1 MKITNT
7 VTFDI
12 HLALEQ
18 AAALDFV
25 RDVRKSLAEASFLSD
40 LRVSDVPADIA
51 LEALPH
57 FNTMLVNTALDGER
71 TALQHVQASIVVN
84 AALFGER
91 ALSFQSYVRPKAK
104 GATLE
109 ALPFDEPKLGWAEV
123 SGDATVHPLP
133 QGSRIRYHFDITIH
147 LDLPEADKWG
157 GRALSKMIHFTAQRT
172 LERIVNDFPIAI
184 QAAADTMQARYTEV

>member
-25 RDVRKSLAEASFLSD
+25 RDVRQSLANASFLSD
-40 LRVSDVPADIA
+40 LRVSDVPTDIVPA
-51 LEALPH
+51 ESGTKIGAEE
-57 FNTMLVNTALDGER
+57 GQ

-91 ALSFQSYVRPKAK
+91 ALSFQSYVCPKAK
-104 GATLE
+104 GATLK

-123 SGDATVHPLP
+123 SGEATVHPLP
-133 QGSRIRYHFDITIH
+133 QGSRIGYHFDITIH
-147 LDLPEADKWG
+147 LDLPEAEKWG

-184 QAAADTMQARYTEV
+184 QAAADAMHARYTEV

>member
-25 RDVRKSLAEASFLSD
+25 RDVRKSLARASFLSD
-40 LRVSDVPADIA
+40 LRVSDVPAV
-51 LEALPH
+51 PVCG
-57 FNTMLVNTALDGER
+57 MLTDQTDNHVLDVQ

-91 ALSFQSYVRPKAK
+91 ALSFQSYVRPTAK
-104 GATLE
+104 GALLE

-147 LDLPEADKWG
+147 LDLPEAEKWG

-172 LERIVNDFPIAI
+172 LERIVSDFPVAI
-184 QAAADTMQARYTEV
+184 QAAADAMHARYTEV

>member
-25 RDVRKSLAEASFLSD
+25 RDVRKSLARASFLSD
-40 LRVSDVPADIA
+40 LRVSDVPAV
-51 LEALPH
+51 PVCG
-57 FNTMLVNTALDGER
+57 MLANQTDNHVLDAQ

-91 ALSFQSYVRPKAK
+91 ALSFQSYVRPTAK
-104 GATLE
+104 GALLE
-109 ALPFDEPKLGWAEV
+109 ALPFDEPKLGLAEV

-147 LDLPEADKWG
+147 LDLPEAEKWG

-172 LERIVNDFPIAI
+172 LERIVSDFPVAI
-184 QAAADTMQARYTEV
+184 QAAADAMHARYTEA

>member
-7 VTFDI
+7 VKFDI

-25 RDVRKSLAEASFLSD
+25 RDVRQSLAKASFLSD
-40 LRVSDVPADIA
+40 LQVSDVPAI
-51 LEALPH
+51 P
-57 FNTMLVNTALDGER
+57 TDGIVDGIVADR
-71 TALQHVQASIVVN
+71 ADNHVLAAQTALQHVQASIVVN

-91 ALSFQSYVRPKAK
+91 ALSFQSYVRPTAK
-104 GATLE
+104 GALLE

-147 LDLPEADKWG
+147 LDLPEAEKWG

-172 LERIVNDFPIAI
+172 LERIVSDFPVAI
-184 QAAADTMQARYTEV
+184 QAAADATHARYTEA

>member
-25 RDVRKSLAEASFLSD
+25 RDVRKSLAKASFLSD
-40 LRVSDVPADIA
+40 LRVSDVPVVPADG
-51 LEALPH
+51 
-57 FNTMLVNTALDGER
+57 MLADKVAKHVLDAQTAP
-71 TALQHVQASIVVN
+71 QHVQASIVVN

-91 ALSFQSYVRPKAK
+91 ALSFQSYVRPTAK
-104 GATLE
+104 GALLE
-109 ALPFDEPKLGWAEV
+109 ALPFDDPKLGWAEV
-123 SGDATVHPLP
+123 SGDATVQPLP

-147 LDLPEADKWG
+147 LDLPEAEKWG

-172 LERIVNDFPIAI
+172 LERIVSDFPVAI
-184 QAAADTMQARYTEV
+184 QAAADAMHARYTEA

>member
-18 AAALDFV
+18 ASALDFV
-25 RDVRKSLAEASFLSD
+25 RDVRKSLASASFLSV
-40 LRVSDVPADIA
+40 LCVSDVPADIVPA
-51 LEALPH
+51 TLAEP
-57 FNTMLVNTALDGER
+57 TEGQVS
-71 TALQHVQASIVVN
+71 QHVQASIVVN

-91 ALSFQSYVRPKAK
+91 ALSFQSYVRPTAK

-123 SGDATVHPLP
+123 SGDAVVYPLP

-147 LDLPEADKWG
+147 LDLPEAEKWG

-172 LERIVNDFPIAI
+172 LERIVDEFPIAI
-184 QAAADTMQARYTEV
+184 QAAADATHAQYTKA